1 MCMKSYF
8 QGQVTSFF
16 FRNFLKRKFAFEHL
30 ENCRKVAVKI
40 IIRRNH
46 VKLQLRHI
54 KVKIV
59 GSIIQQKIRKEI
71 EFIQMELGEIILLL
85 VMSRRLKE
93 WSSWYQIM
101 DIRDRREGFLRPVG
115 YGSSRWGNN
124 VWKSTRM
131 PCWRLSA
138 EFLGTNQFI
147 ALSLV
152 LKHYF
157 FIEKALDSWLQNASK
172 LTALSVAG
180 VETLINS
187 KLRNSRNL
195 VMDQSDFLAK

>member
-1 MCMKSYF
+1 M
-8 QGQVTSFF
+8 
-16 FRNFLKRKFAFEHL
+16 
-30 ENCRKVAVKI
+30 
-40 IIRRNH
+40 
-46 VKLQLRHI
+46 KLQLRHI